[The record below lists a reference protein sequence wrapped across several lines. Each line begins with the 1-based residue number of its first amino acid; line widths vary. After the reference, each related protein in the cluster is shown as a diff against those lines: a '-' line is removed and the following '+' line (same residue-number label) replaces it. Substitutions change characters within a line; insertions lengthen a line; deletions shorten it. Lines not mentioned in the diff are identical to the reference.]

1 MYPYICPSKAVRA
14 ISMLLLCPT
23 TIIYDKNSVKIE
35 SQMMSRL
42 LVGVINQVK
51 FIESMKDNILTI
63 SIFLHI
69 RALHILRIS
78 VTRKSNLYM
87 WSSNISLSWGNE

>member
-1 MYPYICPSKAVRA
+1 
-14 ISMLLLCPT
+14 MLLFCPT

-35 SQMMSRL
+35 SQVMSRL

-51 FIESMKDNILTI
+51 FIVSTTVNIILTI
-63 SIFLHI
+63 STFLHI

-78 VTRKSNLYM
+78 VTGSQICTCGL
-87 WSSNISLSWGNE
+87 